1 MMVRDEKLCLPCLE
15 QVMDRPERFPRAM
28 LDICQ
33 QDDIDILVG
42 VVTNHCAHAS
52 IVALFL
58 REHDFTGTINSELYP
73 MSVHLLPVILHIVE
87 HLGTKEGS
95 RRLPKGQ
102 AARLH
107 LPHTPSQLTALH
119 LSPPFLLPLA

>member
-15 QVMDRPERFPRAM
+15 QVMDRPERFPRTM

-58 REHDFTGTINSELYP
+58 REHDFTSTINSELYP
-73 MSVHLLPVILHIVE
+73 ISVHLLPVILHMVD
-87 HLGTKEGS
+87 HLASEEGC
-95 RRLPKGQ
+95 RRLRQQQ
-102 AARLH
+102 AASLH
-107 LPHTPSQLTALH
+107 L
-119 LSPPFLLPLA
+119 